1 MLMINIQ
8 VSCDLLWKPGN
19 QKVVGSGPSRSDPWA
34 FTFVSLIKTPLVIPG
49 GTCPVKTFMMPFYDR
64 KLNYWKS
71 FPPAL
76 VLRWWIAN
84 LLLLYLLFLN
94 VNVFAF
100 FKCQW
105 TWNCGRDNF
114 SGVSDE
120 YPSEGWSFRK
130 LFPQLELSSQREWH
144 SDFLIYPSIKAEN
157 HQSILLLSSHFLVP
171 NSCFSR
177 SGNKCP
183 HSTLFF
189 GCFYNE

>member
-1 MLMINIQ
+1 MLYITLQVEFMAMLMINIQ

-94 VNVFAF
+94 VNEHEIVVAIIS
-100 FKCQW
+100 Q
-105 TWNCGRDNF
+105 
-114 SGVSDE
+114 E
-120 YPSEGWSFRK
+120 YPMNT
-130 LFPQLELSSQREWH
+130 LQRDGH
-144 SDFLIYPSIKAEN
+144 SG
-157 HQSILLLSSHFLVP
+157 
-171 NSCFSR
+171 SCFPNRNSHHKE
-177 SGNKCP
+177 ND
-183 HSTLFF
+183 TLTFSSVHQ
-189 GCFYNE
+189 